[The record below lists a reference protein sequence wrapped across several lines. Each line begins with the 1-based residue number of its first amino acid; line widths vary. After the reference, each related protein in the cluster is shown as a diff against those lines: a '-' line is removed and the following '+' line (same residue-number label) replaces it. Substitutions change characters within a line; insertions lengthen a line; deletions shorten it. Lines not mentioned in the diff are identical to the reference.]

1 MHNLSISPMNKKD
14 IDVLKVFF
22 VQAFRDELGEPW
34 TEETS
39 ERHLLEAFNKDHCFS
54 IKRAGQVIGGIFA
67 YPLVLEKGT
76 EIFIDVFVVSS
87 EERGSG
93 AGKMLF
99 DHIIAHAKE
108 KNFVGVR
115 LLSNPKLRSYD
126 WYHKMGLN
134 ESGWVELVKFFKQ

>member
-1 MHNLSISPMNKKD
+1 MSDLSISSMNKSD

-22 VQAFRDELGEPW
+22 MQAFLDELGEPW

-39 ERHLLEAFNKDHCFS
+39 KKHLLEAFNKDYCFS
-54 IKRAGQVIGGIFA
+54 VKRANRVIGGIFA

-87 EERGSG
+87 KERGSG
-93 AGKMLF
+93 VGKMLF
-99 DHIIAHAKE
+99 DHIISHAK
-108 KNFVGVR
+108 KKKFVGVR

-134 ESGWVELVKFFKQ
+134 ESGWVELVKFFE